1 MYCIIKVAV
10 VNLTLGV
17 KVEQSGDLLNLLE
30 SKVLA
35 WLWFLSLLVWMLGL

>member
-17 KVEQSGDLLNLLE
+17 KVEQSGDLFNLLE

-35 WLWFLSLLVWMLGL
+35 GLWFLSLLVWMLGL